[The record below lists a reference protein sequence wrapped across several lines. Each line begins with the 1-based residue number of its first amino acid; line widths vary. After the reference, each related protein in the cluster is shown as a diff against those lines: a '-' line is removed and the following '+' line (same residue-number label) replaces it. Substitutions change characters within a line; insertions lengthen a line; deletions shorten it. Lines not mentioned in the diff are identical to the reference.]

1 MIRVTVNGC
10 FDGLH
15 PGHLFMLGYARALG
29 NELIVGINSDQYI
42 RQHKGTVMFNEQE
55 RKLALEKLGFVSRV
69 VIFREQ
75 DPVKFILA
83 VRPDVHCTG
92 QEYENGKCVEASW
105 CELYGIKLVY
115 VPRVGDWS
123 STKERWNYETQSKL
137 QEVRVGEWLSQPLCV
152 GDGQPK
158 GPCDACG

>member
-1 MIRVTVNGC
+1 MTRVTVNGC

-15 PGHLFMLGYARALG
+15 PGHLFMLGYAAAQG
-29 NELIVGINSDQYI
+29 DELIVGINGDQYI
-42 RQHKGTVMFNEQE
+42 RQHKGRVLVPEQE
-55 RKLALEKLGFVSRV
+55 RKAALEKLGFISRV

-75 DPVKFILA
+75 DPVKFILS
-83 VRPDVHCTG
+83 VRPDVHVTG

-123 STKERWNYETQSKL
+123 STKERKECEAQSKL
-137 QEVRVGEWLSQPLCV
+137 QEVRVGEWLPQPMRM

-158 GPCDACG
+158 GSCDACG